1 MTSHVSP
8 SATNEQ
14 GGTAEEGPVR
24 WQRASE
30 RRRRG
35 QAPPQLQR
43 QDTWAQR
50 TSLAAYGTVWPE
62 AVGRQSLQGG
72 GDVACLARRSENGPV

>member
-35 QAPPQLQR
+35 QAP
-43 QDTWAQR
+43 
-50 TSLAAYGTVWPE
+50 AAE
-62 AVGRQSLQGG
+62 AGHVGSEN
-72 GDVACLARRSENGPV
+72 LARRIWYCLA